1 MTTSRRDFVRAL
13 GVLIMYGLFSLGAA
27 LYRWKVPAQRQR
39 YGLAGFV
46 DALIRRI

>member
-1 MTTSRRDFVRAL
+1 
-13 GVLIMYGLFSLGAA
+13 MYSLFSLGAV